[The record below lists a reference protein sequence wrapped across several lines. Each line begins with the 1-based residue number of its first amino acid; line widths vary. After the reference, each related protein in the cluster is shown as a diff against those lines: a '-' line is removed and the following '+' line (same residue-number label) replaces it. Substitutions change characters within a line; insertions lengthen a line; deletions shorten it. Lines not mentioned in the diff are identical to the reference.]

1 MKTKPN
7 LTMTAYSRRSVLKNM
22 ALSAGL
28 TGVSFVAPGILR
40 SARARGADQSGPDL
54 AADRCVDGLRKGS

>member
-28 TGVSFVAPGILR
+28 TGVSFVAPGIYAPLAPRGR
-40 SARARGADQSGPDL
+40 SKWA
-54 AADRCVDGLRKGS
+54 